1 METWG
6 ALRMSRKEVVRPGLL
21 KALVAGQLSNRQVA
35 AALRLSVRQV
45 QRLRRRFQ
53 AAGVAGLVHR
63 GRGQP
68 LMATIRWP
76 PRPAQS
82 RRGSLTRCPTRA
94 CAAVS
99 KRRCLEACLPNPR
112 HSLGRSRFSGIK
124 PVRRRVGHD
133 FQELKIEVE

>member
-1 METWG
+1 METWE

-68 LMATIRWP
+68 
-76 PRPAQS
+76 S
-82 RRGSLTRCPTRA
+82 RRRLASAVRQRVAALMRTVYEGLNDCHLTD
-94 CAAVS
+94 
-99 KRRCLEACLPNPR
+99 KL
-112 HSLGRSRFSGIK
+112 
-124 PVRRRVGHD
+124 RRVEG
-133 FQELKIEVE
+133 LALCRR